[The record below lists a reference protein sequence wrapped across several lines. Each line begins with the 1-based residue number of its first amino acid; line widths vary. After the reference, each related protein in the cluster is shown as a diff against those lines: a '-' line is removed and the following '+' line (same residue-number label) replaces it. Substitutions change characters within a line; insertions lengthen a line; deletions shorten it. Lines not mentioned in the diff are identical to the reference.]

1 MREGKNT
8 NNFVTFLKIIAMAN
22 KNCVFGIIG
31 FIIVYIVSVMAGAF
45 IGFLGPVFWVF
56 FTALS
61 ALLASFSYF
70 YLASRW
76 QKFGLGIVLSIL
88 VSVILLAAKEI
99 NLQGG
104 LIIILAGVLSDIVR
118 YITGNTC
125 LKAVYVSYPILSLG
139 LISWNMRLWTNTQ
152 WYVSNAIEEMGQSYA
167 DGLESLA
174 NSKILIL
181 VIVAVLFFA
190 YSGIR
195 LSHCLMKKSEE
206 RFI

>member
-1 MREGKNT
+1 
-8 NNFVTFLKIIAMAN
+8 MAN

-139 LISWNMRLWTNTQ
+139 LISWNLRLWTNTQ

-195 LSHCLMKKSEE
+195 LSNCLMKKSEE